1 VSEIDPEHDS
11 PAARALTRYGW
22 DAHWAARLAEHPG
35 TVPGRVIRHDGVGLQ
50 LATADG
56 VVLRMLGRRLDPAPT
71 VGDWV
76 VCAGEEPVAVLPRD
90 SLLRR
95 RAADA
100 DRDQSLAANVDVVFL
115 VCGLDRPVK
124 PGRVNRGATVALE
137 AGATPVVVL
146 TKAAVVDDP
155 DRAALEIAAACPG
168 VEVLVTSAREGVGLD
183 ALRDHT
189 RDRTVTL
196 LGESGAGKSS
206 LVNALLGEQVADV
219 GAVRAGDSKGRHTT
233 TTRDMH
239 LLPTGGVI
247 IDTPG
252 IRAVGLWAEPDDV
265 SETFADVDALA
276 DECKFRDCAHDT
288 EPGCA
293 VTAAVDAGELSAS
306 RVEAWR
312 ALDDEVRTSVR
323 SLPEHERRRYE
334 RSFARV
340 VKDAQRRKG
349 RDEP

>member
-1 VSEIDPEHDS
+1 VSDAETARES
-11 PAARALTRYGW
+11 PGARLLARYGW
-22 DAHWAARLAEHPG
+22 DAHWATRLADHPG
-35 TVPGRVIRHDGVGLQ
+35 TAPGRVVRHDGVALQ

-56 VVLRMLGRRLDPAPT
+56 VVTRMLGRRLDPAPA

-76 VCAGEEPVAVLPRD
+76 ACAGDEPVTVLPRD

-100 DRDQSLAANVDVVFL
+100 ERDQALAANVDVVFL
-115 VCGLDRPVK
+115 VCGLDRVVK
-124 PGRVNRGATVALE
+124 PGRVHRGVTVTRE

-146 TKAAVVDDP
+146 TKAALAEDADGTA
-155 DRAALEIAAACPG
+155 REIAAACPG
-168 VEVLVTSAREGVGLD
+168 VDVLVTSAREGQGLD

-206 LVNALLGEQVADV
+206 LVNALLGEDVAEV

-233 TTRDMH
+233 TTRDLH
-239 LLPTGGVI
+239 LLPGSGLIV
-247 IDTPG
+247 DTPG
-252 IRAVGLWAEPDDV
+252 IRAIGLWADPDDV
-265 SETFADVDALA
+265 IETFADIDELA
-276 DECKFRDCAHDT
+276 SECRFRDCAHDT

-293 VTAAVDAGELSAS
+293 VTAAVAAGILGAA

-312 ALDDEVRTSVR
+312 ALDHEVRTSAR
-323 SLPEHERRRYE
+323 ALPEHEQRRRHKE
-334 RSFARV
+334 LSRAAR
-340 VKDAQRRKG
+340 DAQRRK
-349 RDEP
+349 DLD

>member
-1 VSEIDPEHDS
+1 VPEVEPDAEA
-11 PAARALTRYGW
+11 PGARVLERYGW

-35 TVPGRVIRHDGVGLQ
+35 TTPGRVIRHDGVGLQ
-50 LATADG
+50 LATVDG
-56 VVLRMLGRRLDPAPT
+56 VVTRMLGRRLDPAPT

-76 VCAGEEPVAVLPRD
+76 ACAGDEPVAVLTRD

-95 RAADA
+95 RASDA

-124 PGRVNRGATVALE
+124 PGRINRGATVAWE

-155 DRAALEIAAACPG
+155 GEVAAEISEACPG
-168 VEVLVTSAREGVGLD
+168 VEVLVTSAREGRGLD

-189 RDRTVTL
+189 RDRTVAL

-206 LVNALLGEQVADV
+206 LVNALLGEDVAEI

-233 TTRDMH
+233 TTRDLH
-239 LLPTGGVI
+239 LLPSGGVI
-247 IDTPG
+247 VDSPG
-252 IRAVGLWAEPDDV
+252 IRAVGLWADPDDV
-265 SETFADVDALA
+265 SETFADIDELA
-276 DECKFRDCAHDT
+276 AQCRFADCAHDT

-293 VTAAVDAGELSAS
+293 VTAAVEAGDLSAA

-323 SLPEHERRRYE
+323 AMPEHERRRHE
-334 RSFARV
+334 RAFARV
-340 VKDAQRRKG
+340 VQEGKRRKG
-349 RDEP
+349 RTD